1 MKKNKNYIKDIVFLV
16 FFTTLLAVYPNYNYL
31 SNDNAYP
38 SKLLIHSMSSNDPHI
53 GILNEDLSIYWEVS
67 HGEHGFDFRKNNQ
80 KLSYYDKID
89 KNWIIVNQFMQEID
103 TVQCANG
110 KLTDYHDIRLLDNGG
125 YILQCYDSTWVDLG
139 MPMPTLVR
147 DILIIQEFNNEDSLI
162 LNWNALDYL
171 SIYDYP
177 NMNLSNPQ
185 ITFMHGNSIEVDS
198 DENLL
203 LSNRTSNEIF
213 KIDRNS
219 GNIIWIMG
227 GPYNEFTFIDD
238 RLDGF
243 NKQHDVRRIENGNI
257 TLFDNGTQHDP
268 MLSRAVEYQLD
279 ETEKTATL
287 VWEYVH
293 PDSIVSMSMG
303 SVQRLPNDNT
313 LINWGFFLET
323 NILDAGTYITEV
335 DYDKNPVLTITY
347 PVGYY
352 AYRARKADWEFDI
365 NVEPGD
371 TNLDGIINVLDI
383 IYSVNYILFNTDGV
397 KLLDAHKIDVNTDGE
412 FNVIDLTR
420 MVGVI
425 TSE

>member
-1 MKKNKNYIKDIVFLV
+1 MLKMRNNITNIVFLV
-16 FFTTLLAVYPNYNYL
+16 FFTTLLAIYPNYNYL
-31 SNDNAYP
+31 SSDNAYP
-38 SKLLIHSMSSNDPHI
+38 SKLLIHSMSSDNPHI
-53 GILNEDLSIYWEVS
+53 GILNEDLSIYWEVN

-80 KLSYYDKID
+80 KLSYYDKIA
-89 KNWIIVNQFMQEID
+89 KNWIIVNEFMQEVD

-110 KLTDYHDIRLLDNGG
+110 KLTDYHDIRLLDDGG

-139 MPMPTLVR
+139 MPMPSLVR
-147 DILIIQEFNNEDSLI
+147 DILIIQEFNNQDSLI

-177 NMNLSNPQ
+177 NMNLLNPQ
-185 ITFMHGNSIEVDS
+185 ITFMHGNSIEIDF

-219 GNIIWIMG
+219 GDIIWIMG

-238 RLDGF
+238 RLGGF
-243 NKQHDVRRIENGNI
+243 NKQHDVRRIDNGNI

-279 ETEKTATL
+279 EIEKTATL

-303 SVQRLPNDNT
+303 SVQRLPNNNT

-323 NILDAGTYITEV
+323 NILDAGTYISEV
-335 DYDKNPVLTITY
+335 DYDKNPVLTLTY
-347 PVGYY
+347 PTGYY

-365 NVEPGD
+365 NVQPGD
-371 TNLDGIINVLDI
+371 TNLDGILNVLDI
-383 IYSVNYILFNTDGV
+383 IYSVNYILFNNDGV
-397 KLLDAHKIDVNTDGE
+397 KLFDAHKVDVNTDGE

-420 MVGVI
+420 MVGEI